1 MAWPL
6 TFRPYDISGVALRNR
21 IFLPAHTTN
30 FGRDF
35 LPTPEHVA
43 YLRERARGGVGLVIV
58 EPLRVH
64 RTSLGRAAGL
74 TGGDPRALDGLRRMV
89 DAVRG
94 EGAAVFCQIT
104 HAGRHGEN
112 AVDRLAAWGPS
123 ARPWV
128 MGGEMPHAMTKRD
141 MDAVRD
147 AFVATAE
154 LAVQAGFQGMEV
166 HLGHGHLLHQFLSPA
181 ANSRPDDYGGS
192 LENRLR
198 WPLEVLRAVT
208 AAIGLRAAVGIR
220 VSVDDLMPDGLNSA
234 DQRAIIAAAVAV
246 PGVAFVNASVAAYQ
260 WPSIGHHVADMS
272 APPHPYLDQ
281 TVALR
286 GVIGTLPL
294 LTANRY
300 LTLDHAETALATGAI
315 DIVGMNRAHMA
326 DPDIIAK
333 AQAGQQAL
341 IRPCVAG
348 NFCIGQIALHRP
360 ISCMMNPRV
369 GKEEAWTERPAP
381 AATAARVLV
390 IGAGPAGMEAA
401 RVAALRGHDV
411 TLWDAAADLGGKL
424 TLAGTGHLRADL
436 HLMRD
441 WLAAQIS
448 TSGISVRLGHRAKA
462 ADILAFNADAV
473 ILATG
478 AVPDAL
484 PAAGAIS
491 VQNAL
496 ATNRATWAGQCVV
509 IQDDAGSWATLSA
522 AETLAAAGAQ
532 VTIVS
537 RPDGPLWDVT
547 LYSRMT
553 ALERLA
559 AAGVTLRPAMIVT
572 HYSALTLYARAKYG
586 PDTLALPFDH
596 LVHSGRGTGAFT
608 LQSALESR
616 GATVHPIGD
625 ANAPRTLFEAMHD
638 AQAIARS
645 L

>member
-6 TFRPYDISGVALRNR
+6 TFRPYDIAGVALRNR

-35 LPTPEHVA
+35 LPTSEHVA

-74 TGGDPRALDGLRRMV
+74 TGGDRRALDGLRRMV
-89 DAVRG
+89 DAVRA

-123 ARPWV
+123 AMPWV
-128 MGGEMPHAMTKRD
+128 VGGEMPHAMTQRD

-154 LAVQAGFQGMEV
+154 LAVEAGFQGMEV

-181 ANSRPDDYGGS
+181 ANARPDDYGGS

-198 WPLEVLRAVT
+198 WPLQVLGAIT
-208 AAIGLRAAVGIR
+208 AAVGPRAAVGIR
-220 VSVDDLMPDGLNSA
+220 VSVDDLMPGGLTAA

-272 APPHPYLDQ
+272 APAHPYLDQ

-286 GVIGTLPL
+286 DVIGTLPL

-300 LTLDHAETALATGAI
+300 QTLDHAETALATGAI
-315 DIVGMNRAHMA
+315 DMVGMNRAHMA

-333 AQAGQQAL
+333 AQAGQPAL

-369 GKEEAWTERPAP
+369 GKEEHWTERPAP
-381 AATAARVLV
+381 AATPARVLV
-390 IGAGPAGMEAA
+390 VGAGPAGMEAA

-411 TLWDAAADLGGKL
+411 TLWDAAAGLGGKL
-424 TLAGTGHLRADL
+424 SLAGTGHLRADL
-436 HLMRD
+436 HRMRD
-441 WLAAQIS
+441 WLAGQLAS
-448 TSGISVRLGHRAKA
+448 SGVAVRLGHRATA
-462 ADILAFNADAV
+462 ADILAFAADAV
-473 ILATG
+473 VLATG
-478 AVPDAL
+478 ATADAL
-484 PAAGAIS
+484 PNAQAIS
-491 VQNAL
+491 AEQAL
-496 ATNRATWAGQCVV
+496 AAHRPTWSGRRVV
-509 IQDDAGSWATLSA
+509 VQDDAGSWATLSV
-522 AETLAAAGAQ
+522 AETLAAAGAD

-537 RPDGPLWDVT
+537 RPDAPLWDVT

-553 ALERLA
+553 ALERLGG
-559 AAGVTLRPAMIVT
+559 AGVTLRPGMIVT
-572 HYSALTLYARAKYG
+572 HHTPGALHARAKYAI
-586 PDTLALPFDH
+586 DTITLPFDH
-596 LVHSGRGTGAFT
+596 LIHSGRGTGAFS
-608 LQSALESR
+608 LQSRLESA

-638 AQAIARS
+638 AQAIARN